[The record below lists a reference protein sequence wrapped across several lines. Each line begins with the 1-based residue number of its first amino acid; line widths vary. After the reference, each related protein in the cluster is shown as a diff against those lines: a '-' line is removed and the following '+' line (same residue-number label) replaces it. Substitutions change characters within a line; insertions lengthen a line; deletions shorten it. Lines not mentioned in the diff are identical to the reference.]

1 VGEEPR
7 CRRLVASGS
16 VLTGPVRDHTVK
28 VDATGL
34 RPSTT
39 YYYRFL
45 LDGVRSRTG
54 RTRTAPARDADVRRI
69 RFGVVSRANLQ
80 AGLFSA
86 YRHLTKRDD
95 IDAVLHLGDYLYEY
109 APGEYGVGQGEADVR
124 EHVPAREVVSLS
136 DYRQRHA
143 QYKADPDLAALHAS
157 AAFIVTDD
165 HETTNDAWANGAE
178 NHQPDTEGDFE
189 RDARLPTAPLTSGC
203 RCACPAPR
211 PCATAHE
218 STAACGSASWLSC
231 PCST

>member
-1 VGEEPR
+1 
-7 CRRLVASGS
+7 
-16 VLTGPVRDHTVK
+16 
-28 VDATGL
+28 
-34 RPSTT
+34 
-39 YYYRFL
+39 
-45 LDGVRSRTG
+45 VRSPTG

-157 AAFIVTDD
+157 AA
-165 HETTNDAWANGAE
+165 WP
-178 NHQPDTEGDFE
+178 QP
-189 RDARLPTAPLTSGC
+189 APASC
-203 RCACPAPR
+203 CPARPAHRGPR
-211 PCATAHE
+211 PQPP
-218 STAACGSASWLSC
+218 GASM
-231 PCST
+231 CS